1 MTFVYLNRFFFWYP
15 HLILDTD
22 IHKEPAPI
30 TNKLS
35 ILGSFDEEG
44 YNNNDKNKEDV
55 QADGGG
61 GNDQILADAATA
73 LRKAARRSDK
83 NSKAQN
89 DTHASDDSQSPELNE
104 TSFQNIT
111 INPKLRP
118 VLRTNLFTFTL
129 SGDSSGEYMVADI
142 RLCINNFTKSS
153 ELFSIYGPDQ
163 VGGKFSLTMLILIQA
178 LSA

>member
-1 MTFVYLNRFFFWYP
+1 M
-15 HLILDTD
+15 ILVTD

-30 TNKLS
+30 TNKLT
-35 ILGSFDEEG
+35 ILGSFDETG
-44 YNNNDKNKEDV
+44 YNDNNDTDD
-55 QADGGG
+55 QAD
-61 GNDQILADAATA
+61 NDGRNIQILDGAATA
-73 LRKAARRSDK
+73 LNNAARGSEVNGLDD
-83 NSKAQN
+83 NSKAPN
-89 DTHASDDSQSPELNE
+89 YDTQAFNESKSPELNE

-129 SGDSSGEYMVADI
+129 SEDSSREYMVADI